1 MGIHA
6 NDVRG
11 LTQGRGR
18 CKRVGARQGDQAEAR
33 DLEAG
38 EVGQLKIS
46 ITSQRNLRELESLL
60 LSFKSFYS

>member
-6 NDVRG
+6 YDVRG

-33 DLEAG
+33 GLEAG

-46 ITSQRNLRELESLL
+46 ITSQRI
-60 LSFKSFYS
+60 